1 MCDFSLGQINAVNEI
16 FPECNIHCCFFHF
29 SQCIWKKFK
38 ENKLCGKGTY
48 ESNKEL
54 LFNIQVMCFIKRE
67 KIDEYYKQLKKI
79 YKQDKY
85 TFIISKNSPI

>member
-1 MCDFSLGQINAVNEI
+1 MLCSINEI
-16 FPECNIHCCFFHF
+16 FPECNVHCCFFHF

-38 ENKLCGKGTY
+38 ENRLCGKGTY

-54 LFNIQVMCFIKRE
+54 LFNLQVMCFINCE
-67 KIDEYYKQLKKI
+67 KIDEYYKQLKKF

-85 TFIISKNSPI
+85 TLLLGIKFPI

>member
-1 MCDFSLGQINAVNEI
+1 MKYFLNVIYIVA
-16 FPECNIHCCFFHF
+16 FFHF

-79 YKQDKY
+79 YKQDNY